1 MGHWLWQLLLPFVSY
16 WSDHALLDELYTHI
30 LCFGQTYN
38 TNYRSCFPRL
48 DSVVWTS
55 PLGSKLLFIVLT
67 YLHEWP
73 RLTVNSSPETLQ
85 HSRRQLV
92 KVIAESITQ
101 YTYPIECYN
110 DSQERSNFSR
120 YRQLV
125 LEMNKDNNTTV

>member
-1 MGHWLWQLLLPFVSY
+1 MGHRLWQLLSPFVSY
-16 WSDHALLDELYTHI
+16 RSDHALLDELYTHI

-38 TNYRSCFPRL
+38 TNYGSCFPRL
-48 DSVVWTS
+48 DSVVRTS
-55 PLGSKLLFIVLT
+55 HLGLKLLFIILT
-67 YLHEWP
+67 YLHKWP
-73 RLTVNSSPETLQ
+73 RLMENSSPETLL

-125 LEMNKDNNTTV
+125 FEMNKEDNTTV